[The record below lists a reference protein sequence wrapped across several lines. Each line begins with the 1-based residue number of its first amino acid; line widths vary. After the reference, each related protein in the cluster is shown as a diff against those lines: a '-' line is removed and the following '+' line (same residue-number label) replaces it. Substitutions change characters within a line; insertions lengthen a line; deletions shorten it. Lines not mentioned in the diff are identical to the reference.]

1 MLRRFSNPPIFESSN
16 PQIFDSLMH
25 SIPFQW
31 AQYRNGEIIY
41 DDEARIQLSDQQIGH
56 IADYIRKGYNS
67 CMIEDLPDGI
77 YDMFED
83 AAHEA
88 LTEAIHS
95 GRTVYHDDDEFAPQ
109 MDLPLPLLRL
119 LPRSVLR
126 LLDAEDLFEFYEAK
140 SWDELFQIE
149 E

>member
-16 PQIFDSLMH
+16 LQIFESIMH

-67 CMIEDLPDGI
+67 CI
-77 YDMFED
+77 F
-83 AAHEA
+83 
-88 LTEAIHS
+88 
-95 GRTVYHDDDEFAPQ
+95 
-109 MDLPLPLLRL
+109 
-119 LPRSVLR
+119 
-126 LLDAEDLFEFYEAK
+126 
-140 SWDELFQIE
+140 
-149 E
+149 